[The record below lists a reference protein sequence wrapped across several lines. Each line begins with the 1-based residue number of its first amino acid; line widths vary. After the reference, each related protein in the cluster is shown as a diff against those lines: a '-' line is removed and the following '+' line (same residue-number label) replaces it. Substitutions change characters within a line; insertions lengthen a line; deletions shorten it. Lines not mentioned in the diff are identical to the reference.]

1 MEVYAKSV
9 VTDTII
15 SNQYLLLY
23 VPVFIFSN
31 ILSVQTRV
39 GELVGKGVISFHI
52 DVYLPVLFMCH
63 HFKAIL
69 YHLIF
74 FVFTFWR
81 NILFL

>member
-15 SNQYLLLY
+15 LNQYLLLY

-39 GELVGKGVISFHI
+39 GELVGKGVIPFHI
-52 DVYLPVLFMCH
+52 DVYLPVVFMCH
-63 HFKAIL
+63 HNK
-69 YHLIF
+69 
-74 FVFTFWR
+74 R
-81 NILFL
+81 CFLLTRMSLLLQFITDF